1 MLIALTSTKKSTT
14 IVIESGGSKSTWMWI
29 DCNQHVQKD
38 VLPGLHPME
47 LNTDKKAKVLQ
58 YLNDHQLFGA
68 TVYFYGAGCE
78 SSVGKQCIIQFLE
91 DCQLFSIEVQTDVLG
106 ACKALLGN
114 QPGTVGVMGTGAI
127 AVQYDGEAII
137 QKASGWGYILGD
149 EGSGFDIGKRLVQAY
164 LRNEFKGA
172 PSIEATIENY
182 FGGADRIIPLCS
194 QPNARCT
201 IAGLTR
207 EATVY
212 HENDVVRYILQNAF
226 SDFYKTAIVP
236 LSEEKSINL
245 VGSVAYHLQD
255 EIRSTLDSFNL
266 KVDRVE
272 AEAINNLFYF
282 VVNK

>member
-1 MLIALTSTKKSTT
+1 MLIALTSTKKTTT
-14 IVIESGGSKSTWMWI
+14 IVIESGGSKSTWMWN
-29 DCNQHVQKD
+29 DRNQHVQKD

-47 LNTDKKAKVLQ
+47 LNTDKKTKVLQ
-58 YLNDHQLFGA
+58 YLSDHQLFGA

-78 SSVGKQCIIQFLE
+78 SRVGKQRIIQFLK
-91 DCQLFSIEVQTDVLG
+91 DCQLFSTEVQTDILG

-114 QPGTVGVMGTGAI
+114 QPGTVGIMGTGAI

-172 PSIEATIENY
+172 KSIEATIENY

-194 QPNARCT
+194 QPNARFR
-201 IAGLTR
+201 IAGLTK
-207 EATVY
+207 EITAY
-212 HENDVVRYILQNAF
+212 KENHIVQQIIFQAF

-245 VGSVAYHLQD
+245 AGSVAYHLQD
-255 EIRSTLDSFNL
+255 EIRTTLDRFNL
-266 KVDRVE
+266 EVDRVE
-272 AEAINNLFYF
+272 AEAVNRLFYF